1 MKKLMLLI
9 IITTLSLT
17 VFSQKD
23 TVVPTKCIPV
33 PILKLIAKDLISGD
47 QAKVEL
53 KLTTTQLDEVENKIS
68 IKDSIISKLTGE
80 GKNYLNVIDNQRYAY
95 GILEEHTKQVET
107 MFKKEKKKNSFN
119 KVLSFIVIIT
129 LTYFLII
136 K

>member
-1 MKKLMLLI
+1 M
-9 IITTLSLT
+9 T

-53 KLTTTQLDEVENKIS
+53 KLTTTQLDEMENKIS

-95 GILEEHTKQVET
+95 GILEEHTKQVEK
-107 MFKKEKKKNSFN
+107 MFKKEKNKNVFT
-119 KVLSFIVIIT
+119 KILSFIVIGT